1 MVIVDKKH
9 ILKETLKEIK
19 NNDFKVSKDLDA
31 FELALKM
38 MEYVGDS
45 DPELRDIL
53 IYEILS
59 KWIVSGVFTVEQL
72 KELLNISLD
81 EKHLFY
87 KIGEEETDSVFTR
100 SFSVLIV
107 AVIIYFHRRENFLS
121 ESEWKNVKEKTI
133 EYMICEKDIR
143 GYVKD
148 KGWAHSAAHT
158 ADALDELAQCKGIE
172 HKDLLDIL
180 EAIKTKVCIN
190 NYCYVSE
197 EDERMAVVII
207 SVINRNLLNNEEI
220 INWIKSFDDI
230 NKTNHYPEDHNLLI
244 NIKNFLRSIYFR
256 LIYENNSEVISE
268 AIKETLYKIKT
279 F

>member
-1 MVIVDKKH
+1 MDKKH